1 MFGNTKKD
9 KDSIL
14 SALSILE
21 QYINDDI
28 NSMENKKNAK
38 SPLFLE
44 VEKKIHNINN
54 IMQEKKKKNITVFGE
69 IMLACEK
76 LSDGYT
82 DDKITSKTDDN
93 KINYIAKTLNQ
104 MFEKLNTS
112 IHNAL
117 RVLDEYK
124 EQNYLHKIDTDMFIG
139 GGFKNLFEGINLLND
154 KITEQSKENYEYA
167 LNLEKESS
175 DLTNKA
181 DILSTATQSQ
191 SVSIEE
197 TAAAIV
203 EIDSSVKLNNNLVN
217 QMLSLGNNVEMESS
231 KGLSLSQETTLAM
244 NEISESTKK
253 AFDSIDQIAQIS
265 FQTNILSLNA
275 AVEAATAGEAG
286 KGFAVVAQEVRNLAS
301 KSAEVAKEIEAVMG
315 ELQNKIHLGKG
326 IIGQMSVGYESLSS
340 NITETVELI
349 KKVNDSSKEQT
360 LGISQI
366 NDAINN
372 IDMSVQKNA
381 EVAADVK
388 EIAHKNSQ
396 FATTLVKNNE
406 KIQFRGKENI

>member
-1 MFGNTKKD
+1 MFNNTKKD
-9 KDSIL
+9 KKAIL
-14 SALSILE
+14 NALSILE
-21 QYINDDI
+21 EYINSDI
-28 NSMENKKNAK
+28 NSIENKINTK
-38 SPLFLE
+38 STLFLE
-44 VEKKIHNINN
+44 VEKKIHDINN
-54 IMQEKKKKNITVFGE
+54 IMQEKNKKNLTVYGE

-82 DDKITSKTDDN
+82 DDKITSQSDDN

-104 MFEKLNTS
+104 MFDKLNIS
-112 IHNAL
+112 IHSAL
-117 RVLDEYK
+117 IVLDQYK

-139 GGFKNLFEGINLLND
+139 GGFKDLFEGINLLND

-175 DLTNKA
+175 DLTSKA
-181 DILSTATQSQ
+181 NILSIATQSQ

-203 EIDSSVKLNNNLVN
+203 EIDSTIKLNTTLVE
-217 QMLSLGNNVEMESS
+217 QMLSLGNSVEKESN
-231 KGLSLSQETTLAM
+231 KGFSLSQETTIAM
-244 NEISESTKK
+244 NEINESTAK
-253 AFDSIDQIAQIS
+253 AFESIDQIAQIS

-301 KSAEVAKEIEAVMG
+301 KSAEVAKEIEDVMG
-315 ELQNKIHLGKG
+315 ILQNKIHLGKG
-326 IIGQMSVGYESLSS
+326 IIDQMSVGYESLSS
-340 NITETVELI
+340 NITQTVDLI
-349 KKVNDSSKEQT
+349 KKVNDSSKEQS
-360 LGISQI
+360 LGITQI

-388 EIAHKNSQ
+388 DIAHKNSQ
-396 FATTLVKNNE
+396 FANILVEKND
-406 KIQFRGKENI
+406 KIQVRGKENL

>member
-1 MFGNTKKD
+1 MFNNTKKD
-9 KDSIL
+9 KKAIL
-14 SALSILE
+14 NALSILE
-21 QYINDDI
+21 EYINSDI
-28 NSMENKKNAK
+28 NSIENKINTK
-38 SPLFLE
+38 STLFLE
-44 VEKKIHNINN
+44 VEKKIHDINN
-54 IMQEKKKKNITVFGE
+54 IMQEKNKKNLTVYGE

-82 DDKITSKTDDN
+82 DDKITSQSDDN

-104 MFEKLNTS
+104 MFDKLNIS
-112 IHNAL
+112 IHSAL
-117 RVLDEYK
+117 TVLDQYK

-139 GGFKNLFEGINLLND
+139 GGFKDLFEGINLLND

-175 DLTNKA
+175 DLTSKA
-181 DILSTATQSQ
+181 NILSSATQSQ

-203 EIDSSVKLNNNLVN
+203 EIDSTIKLNTTLVE
-217 QMLSLGNNVEMESS
+217 QMLSLGNSVEKESN
-231 KGLSLSQETTLAM
+231 KGLSLSQETTIAM
-244 NEISESTKK
+244 NEINESTAK
-253 AFDSIDQIAQIS
+253 AFESIDQIAQIS

-301 KSAEVAKEIEAVMG
+301 KSAEVAKEIEDVMG
-315 ELQNKIHLGKG
+315 ILQNKIHLGKG
-326 IIGQMSVGYESLSS
+326 IIDQMSVGYESLSS
-340 NITETVELI
+340 NITQTVDLI
-349 KKVNDSSKEQT
+349 KKVNDSSKEQS
-360 LGISQI
+360 LGITQI

-388 EIAHKNSQ
+388 DIAHKNSE
-396 FATTLVKNNE
+396 FAITLVGNNE
-406 KIQFRGKENI
+406 KIEFRGKEKL